1 MTVLLVLATFIV
13 FLTIDY
19 FLSRKRAAVT
29 FAGLAPEP
37 APQLRPAYVAGFAL
51 PENLRY
57 HPGHTWAQAEGPEK
71 VRMGMDDFAA
81 RLVGKIEKIELP
93 KRGQW
98 VRQGQKL
105 ATITRNGA
113 TTEIVAPV
121 EGMVIEVNDALAADP
136 ALAVSDPYG
145 EGWLVAVQSPDAKI
159 NFRNLLGG
167 NVARRWLQEA
177 VERLAVRM
185 PVLAGAVAQDGGVAV
200 DDLTAHLPD
209 EDWAELTREFLL
221 S

>member
-1 MTVLLVLATFIV
+1 MTVLLVLVTFIV

-19 FLSRKRAAVT
+19 FLSRKRAAVPAAE
-29 FAGLAPEP
+29 AGVEM
-37 APQLRPAYVAGFAL
+37 PQLRPAVVAGFAL

-57 HPGHTWAQAEGPEK
+57 HPGHTWALAEGTEK

-81 RLVGKIEKIELP
+81 RLVGKIARLELP

-105 ATITRNGA
+105 ATVTRDGVTA
-113 TTEIVAPV
+113 ELVAPV
-121 EGMVIEVNDALAADP
+121 EGMVTDVNDAVLANPEMARR
-136 ALAVSDPYG
+136 DPYG
-145 EGWLVAVQSPDAKI
+145 EGWLVAVHSPDSKL

-167 NVARRWLQEA
+167 NVARRWMQEA
-177 VERLAVRM
+177 VERLTARM
-185 PVLAGAVAQDGGVAV
+185 PALAGAVAQDGGLAM
-200 DDLTAHLPD
+200 DDLAAHLPD
-209 EDWAELTREFLL
+209 ADWQELAREFLL

>member
-29 FAGLAPEP
+29 VAGLAPER

-51 PENLRY
+51 PEGLRY
-57 HPGHTWAQAEGPEK
+57 HPGHTWAAAEGPEK

-105 ATITRNGA
+105 ATITRDGA
-113 TTEIVAPV
+113 TADIVAPV
-121 EGMVIEVNDALAADP
+121 EGMVTEVNDALAADP
-136 ALAVSDPYG
+136 ALALRDPYG

-167 NVARRWLQEA
+167 NVARRWMQEA

-185 PVLAGAVAQDGGVAV
+185 PALAGAVAQDGGIAV

>member
-19 FLSRKRAAVT
+19 FLSRKRAAVPV
-29 FAGLAPEP
+29 AALAPER

-51 PENLRY
+51 PEHLRY

-81 RLVGKIEKIELP
+81 RLVGKIERIELP

-105 ATITRNGA
+105 ATITRDGA

-121 EGMVIEVNDALAADP
+121 EGMVTEVNDALAADP
-136 ALAVSDPYG
+136 TLAVTDPYG
-145 EGWLVAVQSPDAKI
+145 AGWLVAVQSPDAKL
-159 NFRNLLGG
+159 NFRNLLSG

-177 VERLAVRM
+177 VERLSVRM
-185 PVLAGAVAQDGGVAV
+185 PMLAGAVAQDGGIAV